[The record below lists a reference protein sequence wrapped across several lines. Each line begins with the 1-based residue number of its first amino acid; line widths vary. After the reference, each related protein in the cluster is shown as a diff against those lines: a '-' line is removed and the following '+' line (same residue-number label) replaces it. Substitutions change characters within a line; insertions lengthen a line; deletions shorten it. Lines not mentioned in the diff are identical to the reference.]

1 MKLLRRLCVTA
12 LLLFACSTWAQTP
25 TTTPSPDDAKAT
37 QLLEQGVAL
46 MRAKKPADAVP
57 LFDQVAAL
65 YEARAQDKAVKY
77 YSARTASETLF
88 YPLQVATSDKGKSPA
103 VVLSGNWGYAYYLK
117 AYCLLDLG
125 RASEAKAQL
134 LRAVALAPQN
144 AQFLGEL
151 GHVYQLEKN
160 WPVALETFERAEKA
174 AKEFSPEQ
182 ARNGELARAWRGM
195 GYVLVELSRLDEAE
209 AMYRKCLQLN
219 AQDAMAQRE
228 LAYVLSQKAKAR

>member
-1 MKLLRRLCVTA
+1 
-12 LLLFACSTWAQTP
+12 
-25 TTTPSPDDAKAT
+25 
-37 QLLEQGVAL
+37 
-46 MRAKKPADAVP
+46 
-57 LFDQVAAL
+57 
-65 YEARAQDKAVKY
+65 
-77 YSARTASETLF
+77 TLF
-88 YPLQVATSDKGKSPA
+88 YLLQAAASEKSKSSA

-125 RASEAKAQL
+125 RANDAKAPL

-151 GHVYQLEKN
+151 GYIYQSEKN
-160 WPVALETFERAEKA
+160 WPLALETFQRAENA

-182 ARNGELARAWRGM
+182 SRNAELARAWRGI
-195 GYVLVELSRLDEAE
+195 GYVLVELGRLDEAE

-228 LAYVLSQKAKAR
+228 LAYVLSQK